1 MKRKTFGLLALS
13 IVMAGSVCAA
23 AQIKHAPAQAAG
35 EQSITVDFNGGF
47 GFNGRAYVTDSLTYN
62 FSGDSVV
69 LTKDNAKAML
79 GGYEYVY
86 EKGTAGTYDGVTVN
100 ADGTWSPVSDK
111 ELPTGMLYGF
121 FYDENDN
128 GVADENETIY
138 RRGDEMPLKN
148 GATLKC
154 YYEQKYVFTKVHMK
168 NEVMLKRATED
179 LTDNLNAFQTVYT
192 ESDFTPVCTDMTIVG
207 PNAFAFANSYDAA
220 KNVFV
225 GKNFNRITTSVE
237 LPETVTQIRDEAFI
251 MCSSLADISGLKN
264 VYLVGAR
271 TFNLCGQNTDQSKTM
286 VVEFGNKLKAL
297 GNMKA
302 VENIGGANN
311 RGTVFVFNRNNV
323 RIIFNEPATETS
335 PLQTP
340 TADLAQFQAP
350 SVDNFFVYVPK
361 GTSDAWYPTDEYA
374 KRMTAAVA
382 NKVVGMREMVRINYD
397 LNGGT
402 VNGKTTVGTQYL
414 DYGAAEVTRDGA
426 EVNILDYNPKAQDLS
441 KLNTVKYLTPVNGD
455 TTFKGWK
462 DQNGKVWT
470 ESMLT
475 STEELATITEDLT
488 LTAVWDDDKLFG
500 SSITLDGNIGLNF
513 YLKVSDTALADENA
527 KAVVYTDG
535 GVVSETKVSDLA
547 DETKEGANKKLTVSV
562 SAKDYKTVYSVKLV
576 YGEKEVELGNQSVEN
591 YQNTILNGDYDEN
604 LKTLVTAMQNYNFQ
618 AEKYFADEEATADV
632 DETVTAETLKKYAA
646 TVTGDKTEGIEI
658 KKISL
663 ILKGD
668 TAIRIYFTATDIS
681 LLSGTVYK
689 KANSDDENTYYVEI
703 TNIKAFNLDAT
714 YKATIGTQTVSVS
727 VMSAAYAVLSSD
739 TASLAYKNL
748 VKTIYAY
755 SLAANA
761 YYESQI

>member
-1 MKRKTFGLLALS
+1 MKKKTFGLLALS
-13 IVMAGSVCAA
+13 IAMAGSVCVA

-35 EQSITVDFNGGF
+35 EQSLIVDFNGGF
-47 GFNGRAYVTDSLTYN
+47 GFNGRAYVTDPISYN

-100 ADGTWSPVSDK
+100 ENGTWSPVSDK

-121 FYDENDN
+121 FYDENNN
-128 GVADENETIY
+128 GVADETETIY
-138 RRGDEMPLKN
+138 RRGDELPLKN

-168 NEVMLKRATED
+168 NEVMLKRATKD
-179 LTDNLNAFQTVYT
+179 LSDNLNAFQSVYT
-192 ESDFTPVCTDMTIVG
+192 ESDFTPICTDMVIVG
-207 PNAFAFANSYDAA
+207 PNAFTYNYQT
-220 KNVFV
+220 
-225 GKNFNRITTSVE
+225 GKNNNNITTSVA

-251 MCSSLADISGLKN
+251 MCVKLVEITGFQN
-264 VYLVGAR
+264 VELVGAR
-271 TFNLCGQNTDQSKTM
+271 AFILCGQNANQSETM
-286 VVEFGNKLKAL
+286 FLEFGDKLKAL
-297 GNMKA
+297 GNLKA

-311 RGTVFVFNRNNV
+311 RGTVFAVNRSNV

-340 TADLAQFQAP
+340 IANVEQFQAP

-361 GTSDAWYPTDEYA
+361 GTSDAWYPTDNYVR
-374 KRMTAAVA
+374 RMTALSA

-402 VNGKTTVGTQYL
+402 VNGKTAVGTQYL

-441 KLNTVKYLTPVNGD
+441 KLNTVKYITPVNGG
-455 TTFKGWK
+455 TAFKGWK

-475 STEELATITEDLT
+475 SAEELTTITEDLT
-488 LTAVWDDDKLFG
+488 LTAVWDDDKLLG

-513 YLKVSDTALADENA
+513 YLKVTDAALADENA
-527 KAVVYTDG
+527 KAVVYTAD
-535 GVVSETKVSDLA
+535 GVVSETKVSKLT
-547 DETKEGANKKLTVSV
+547 DETKEGANKKLTVFV
-562 SAKDYKTVYSVKLV
+562 SAKDYKTVYNVKLV
-576 YGEKEVELGNQSVEN
+576 YGEREVELGNQSVEN

-604 LKTLVTAMQNYNFQ
+604 LKTLVTAMKNYNSQ

-632 DETVTAETLKKYAA
+632 DETVTAETLKNYAA

-668 TAIRIYFTATDIS
+668 TAIRIYFTATDTS
-681 LLSGTVYK
+681 LLSGTEYK
-689 KANSDDENTYYVEI
+689 KANSDNENTYYVEI

-761 YYESQI
+761 YFESQV